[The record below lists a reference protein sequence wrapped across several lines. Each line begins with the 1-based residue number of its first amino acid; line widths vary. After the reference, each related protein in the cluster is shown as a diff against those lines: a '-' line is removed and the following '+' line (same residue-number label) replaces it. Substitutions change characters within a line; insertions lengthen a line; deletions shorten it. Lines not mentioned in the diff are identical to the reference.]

1 LVIELDDLEVRFVE
15 RRRSHG
21 LRPNLEITGE
31 GLLLGAGTLLARPRG
46 GEEPCILALLA
57 AVGRVVSPQILDV
70 MRKALDL
77 WSRCEKFLAQLL
89 LTFVRLPPLTED
101 QAFALFAA
109 DELLKSGLSPR
120 ALMKGLGFDPAPLDG
135 LEKYNPDQS
144 RVPAGNGRESGQW
157 GPGSGEAA
165 GHVPAAPLIGHGHAL
180 PDISR
185 DPAGPTQQIAQEMKC
200 SAFITENCKGSILR
214 EFPSQYL
221 DLSVDQVITHP
232 QIWSADFGCF
242 TPRC

>member
-1 LVIELDDLEVRFVE
+1 
-15 RRRSHG
+15 
-21 LRPNLEITGE
+21 
-31 GLLLGAGTLLARPRG
+31 
-46 GEEPCILALLA
+46 LLA
-57 AVGRVVSPQILDV
+57 AALGRAVSPRILDV

-77 WSRCEKFLAQLL
+77 WSRGEKFLAQLL

-135 LEKYNPDQS
+135 LEKYNPDQP

-165 GHVPAAPLIGHGHAL
+165 GHVPAAPLIGHGQAL
-180 PDISR
+180 PDISVE
-185 DPAGPTQQIAQEMKC
+185 PAGPTVEVAQEAKC
-200 SAFITENCKGSILR
+200 SAFITENCKENCKGSILR

-221 DLSVDQVITHP
+221 DLSVDQMLNDANAGI
-232 QIWSADFGCF
+232 AAARKAKKLLFNNRF
-242 TPRC
+242 RK